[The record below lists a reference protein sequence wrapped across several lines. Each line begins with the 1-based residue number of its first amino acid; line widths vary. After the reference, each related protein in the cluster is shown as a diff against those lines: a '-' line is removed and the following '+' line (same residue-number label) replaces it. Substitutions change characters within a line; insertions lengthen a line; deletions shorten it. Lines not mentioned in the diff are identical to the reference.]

1 MTVQARESATTSIPS
16 LKDLRQ
22 AYGFDDVAIVPG
34 PVTIN
39 PDLTDVRLELGRHI
53 FNLPIL
59 AAAMDAVV
67 NPQFAIEY
75 GRHGG
80 LAVLNLEGLQC
91 RFDDPD
97 AVLAEVAAAD
107 QAGATAILQKAYM
120 APVRDDLV
128 AERIREIKA
137 ADVPAAVS
145 VTPASTKRLA
155 PVSEDAGADFL
166 VVQSTVT
173 TARHESRSARG
184 LILHDLVAQL
194 SIPVIVGNTVAYGSA
209 LELLEE
215 GIAGLLVGVGP
226 GAACTSREVLGV
238 GVPQV
243 TATIDC
249 AAARDKHYADTGR
262 YVPIIAD
269 GGIRTGGDLC
279 KAFAAGADAVML
291 GSPFAGTVEA
301 PGRGFHWGM
310 ATQDAALPRGVR
322 VEVGQHTALD
332 RLLFGPTSR
341 SDGTENLVGALRTC
355 MGVLG
360 ARTLREM
367 HNAEMVIAP
376 AIKTEGKIY
385 QRRA

>member
-1 MTVQARESATTSIPS
+1 M
-16 LKDLRQ
+16 
-22 AYGFDDVAIVPG
+22 PG

-184 LILHDLVAQL
+184 LIPARSGGTALHPGDRGEHRRLRERL
-194 SIPVIVGNTVAYGSA
+194 GT
-209 LELLEE
+209 
-215 GIAGLLVGVGP
+215 AG
-226 GAACTSREVLGV
+226 
-238 GVPQV
+238 
-243 TATIDC
+243 
-249 AAARDKHYADTGR
+249 
-262 YVPIIAD
+262 
-269 GGIRTGGDLC
+269 GGHRR
-279 KAFAAGADAVML
+279 AAGW
-291 GSPFAGTVEA
+291 GRAGGGLHE
-301 PGRGFHWGM
+301 P
-310 ATQDAALPRGVR
+310 
-322 VEVGQHTALD
+322 
-332 RLLFGPTSR
+332 
-341 SDGTENLVGALRTC
+341 
-355 MGVLG
+355 
-360 ARTLREM
+360 
-367 HNAEMVIAP
+367 
-376 AIKTEGKIY
+376 
-385 QRRA
+385 